1 MIMIHKK
8 GIRVTLRTATIAD
21 LEEIYYWKYVDETQ
35 AAKKWNGP
43 YILEKQ
49 MTKTEFLKE
58 WANDEELFEG
68 VPSTLVMAVNDQ
80 FIGVVGAYWVDK
92 NTNWLETGIVT
103 YNSDYW
109 NGGYGSEAYSLWI
122 DYLFENTTLHRIG
135 MSTWSGNERM
145 MRVADKLGMQLEAK
159 IRDARMVDGKY
170 YDAIKMGILRSEWEL
185 QKVSHPSV

>member
-1 MIMIHKK
+1 MTTKGEMIMIHKK
-8 GIRVTLRTATIAD
+8 GTRVTLRSATIAD
-21 LEEIYYWKYVDETQ
+21 LEEIYFWKYVDEGQ

-43 YILEKQ
+43 YIPEKQ
-49 MTKTEFLKE
+49 ITKTEFLNE

-80 FIGVVGAYWVDK
+80 FIGVVGAYWV
-92 NTNWLETGIVT
+92 ETGIVT
-103 YNSDYW
+103 YNLEYW

-122 DYLFENTTLHRIG
+122 DYLFENTTLHRLG

-145 MRVADKLGMQLEAK
+145 MRVAEKLGMQLEAK
-159 IRDARMVDGKY
+159 IRDARIVDGKY

-185 QKVSHPSV
+185 QKVRDQSL